1 MSKLKTTIYGLNTE
15 STDQPKALVD
25 DIHKEPFTPEKPDR
39 KELAKNK
46 AISEIN
52 RMINKDRPEPPSL
65 TNQGHRIIE
74 KNSVA
79 NNHPNEVEKEALFN
93 THPKVPDDAFPPSLQ
108 SAVDAACH
116 GTEAHPMAVAIH
128 YVAYFAAH
136 IGQQRYIRIG
146 NDKHGLGFYGIL
158 VGRSGKVKGTAE
170 AQAGFIE
177 RLATSQLQEQFGY
190 IPPRKLSGL
199 SSGEG
204 LIQVIKD
211 PEDENDDKGITDKRL
226 LVTES
231 EYANVL
237 TQDQRSGNT
246 LSMVLR
252 DAFDGKTL
260 SNITVCPRMATSPHV
275 SIIGHITP
283 GELTGHKSFV
293 SQTANGALNRNL
305 IFFARRERTE
315 PIPRAYS
322 REEVEGLSQWFADSV
337 IRARDEATTDNY
349 LDKQVGREMI
359 MSSDAYA
366 LITEEYHLREAAQDA
381 MPELLAN
388 MVSRHRVFVWRL
400 SAIFALMDNT
410 DIVQADHVRQA
421 YCWLDY
427 SAASIRYLLNTASQ
441 EAEQEKV
448 ISLADTVYEFLLTY
462 DNGSGASSTEIS
474 KFLFSNN
481 KKAEEI
487 SAALKSLTESIPPR
501 VEPYQPERKGRGRK
515 KVIFRPL
522 KTKQKI

>member
-1 MSKLKTTIYGLNTE
+1 MSQLKTTTY
-15 STDQPKALVD
+15 ALK
-25 DIHKEPFTPEKPDR
+25 KEAPTSEEPER
-39 KELAKNK
+39 KEQTKDRAM
-46 AISEIN
+46 SEIN
-52 RMINKDRPEPPSL
+52 RMLNKDRPGPPSL
-65 TNQGHRIIE
+65 INQGSSIIE
-74 KNSVA
+74 KKSSADNLS
-79 NNHPNEVEKEALFN
+79 NEVEKEAYFN
-93 THPKVPDDAFPPSLQ
+93 PPPKVPDGAFPPSLQ

-116 GTEAHPMAVAIH
+116 ETEAHPMAVAIH

-136 IGQQRYIRIG
+136 VGQQRHIRIG
-146 NDKHGLGFYGIL
+146 NDKHSLDFYGIL

-170 AQAGFIE
+170 AQAGYIE

-190 IPPRKLSGL
+190 IPPRRLSGL

-204 LIQVIKD
+204 LVQVIKD
-211 PEDENDDKGITDKRL
+211 PEDENDEKGVADKRL

-260 SNITVCPRMATSPHV
+260 SNITVSPRTATSPHI

-283 GELTGHKSFV
+283 GELTGHKSFL

-337 IRARDEATTDNY
+337 IRARDEVTTDDFM
-349 LDKQVGREMI
+349 DKQAGCEMM
-359 MSSDAYA
+359 MSAAANA
-366 LITEEYHLREAAQDA
+366 LITEEYHFREAAQDA

-400 SAIFALMDNT
+400 SAIFALMDST
-410 DIVQADHVRQA
+410 DIIQAEHVRQA

-427 SAASIRYLLNTASQ
+427 SIASIRYLLNTASQ
-441 EAEQEKV
+441 EAEQDKV
-448 ISLADTVYEFLLTY
+448 ISLADTIYEFLLTY
-462 DNGSGASSTEIS
+462 NNGNGASTTEIS
-474 KFLFSNN
+474 SILFSKN
-481 KKAEEI
+481 KKAEDI
-487 SAALKSLTESIPPR
+487 KASLKSLTESIPPR
-501 VEPYQPERKGRGRK
+501 VEQHQSERKGKGRK
-515 KVIFRPL
+515 PIIFKPL
-522 KTKQKI
+522 KTK